1 MKNAPSVFKITTTS
15 TCRTNNPGRSWK
27 TLHKRSW
34 KSTRDAPY
42 KPCMLV
48 NSVVMETLIL
58 CHVLSGC
65 ISAKVRL
72 SLNGEGDIWIRCL
85 SDHSIF
91 VKSFYLD
98 REAGRAPGEAVHKIY
113 PNAHIK
119 VFICNLHLRFFPV
132 NRKTVTPEI
141 AAVCDLLHPFNG
153 ATGVIGTGISN
164 RSEIY
169 SSKRSRKW

>member
-1 MKNAPSVFKITTTS
+1 MEYTPQKVVEIHLRCSLQ
-15 TCRTNNPGRSWK
+15 
-27 TLHKRSW
+27 TLH
-34 KSTRDAPY
+34 AGEFCY
-42 KPCMLV
+42 HGNV
-48 NSVVMETLIL
+48 YTLS
-58 CHVLSGC
+58 C
-65 ISAKVRL
+65 AVRLYIGKGVQL

-132 NRKTVTPEI
+132 NRKEPQV
-141 AAVCDLLHPFNG
+141 
-153 ATGVIGTGISN
+153 
-164 RSEIY
+164 
-169 SSKRSRKW
+169 